1 VVILYFPHCASR
13 SGTSNPTFLKL
24 NRTLMRE
31 SVLSLAS
38 KSKNGPNSV
47 VEICPG
53 LRVFFFLAP
62 SYGVEILSA
71 VTFGCII

>member
-1 VVILYFPHCASR
+1 
-13 SGTSNPTFLKL
+13 
-24 NRTLMRE
+24 MRE